1 MYAHLRPYLVEG
13 AQEMMNEGY
22 YREAVGWTMAFYVN
36 SMQIIQIDAPS
47 QLTPDMQAKFDGCM
61 SQFGLNGPISLEE
74 RIARAKALFRE
85 VFILADEI
93 IGCNP
98 AIFE

>member
-1 MYAHLRPYLVEG
+1 
-13 AQEMMNEGY
+13 MNDGY
-22 YREAVGWTMAFYVN
+22 YCEAVGWTMAFYLN

-47 QLTPDMQAKFDGCM
+47 QLTPDMQRKFDKCM
-61 SQFGLNGPISLEE
+61 KQLGLNGTISWEE
-74 RIARAKALFRE
+74 RIERAKAVFRE

-98 AIFE
+98 ATFN